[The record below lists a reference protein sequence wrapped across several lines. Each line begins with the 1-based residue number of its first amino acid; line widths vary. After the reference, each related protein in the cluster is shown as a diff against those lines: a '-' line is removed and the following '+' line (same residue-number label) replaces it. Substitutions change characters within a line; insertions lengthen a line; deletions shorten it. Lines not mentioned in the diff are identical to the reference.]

1 MNHPIDEKIYQEFR
15 KALNASNVF
24 GCEKEYVE
32 LYNLGYALLD
42 RMEKCVGYINAH
54 TMIPNSEEE
63 FLLLM
68 MYGSMIVD
76 AVKLVLHLL
85 EVEHPYTRDS
95 QTTYSYFAD
104 VCEEHNLILPDG
116 KIPTDDK
123 VWEYIRS
130 LSFAHPFET
139 SRAKFLKKGETQYSP
154 AIIPYAESQLWQTNA
169 EPTVDVMIYSTAF
182 PEIKH
187 LNIPY
192 DGIIGYIG
200 SRYQLLSLGTEKIK
214 QIIEEKK
221 QEWAKQKVQ
230 VSTNPLDTLKSAASI
245 MESRHED
252 TRLRELISLLEVQST
267 IEENQQKI
275 ISYQSR
281 LIEAVPEVV
290 KMVESLDTEGLND
303 YLESL
308 LAVPK
313 PSYAGADY
321 QLQKIFSGLNPYA
334 DAKEWM
340 RGLKQAEGLY
350 KDCGSKWVKMDVAKM
365 RDNEIK
371 LLVRIACDMQ
381 SQSEK

>member
-1 MNHPIDEKIYQEFR
+1 MNCPIDEKVYQEFR
-15 KALNASNVF
+15 KALNATNVF
-24 GCEKEYVE
+24 GCENEYVE

-68 MYGSMIVD
+68 MYGSMVVD

-154 AIIPYAESQLWQTNA
+154 AIIPYAEPQLWQTNA

-192 DGIIGYIG
+192 DRIIGYIG
-200 SRYQLLSLGTEKIK
+200 SRYQLLSLGTDKIK

-230 VSTNPLDTLKSAASI
+230 VSTNPLDTLKSAAAI
-245 MESRHED
+245 MESRHEE
-252 TRLRELISLLEVQST
+252 TALGELVLLLEVQST
-267 IEENQQKI
+267 FEENRLQI
-275 ISYQSR
+275 RAYQSK
-281 LIEAVPEVV
+281 IESAIPQIV
-290 KMVESLDTEGLND
+290 MFVELLDTDGLNN
-303 YLESL
+303 YLEQML
-308 LAVPK
+308 RVTKPK
-313 PSYAGADY
+313 YGGADY
-321 QLQKIFSGLNPYA
+321 QIKKIFSGLNQYA
-334 DAKEWM
+334 DEHEQKFGI
-340 RGLKQAEGLY
+340 RQADAFY
-350 KDCGSKWVKMDVAKM
+350 KSCGYKWVKIDVAQM
-365 RDNEIK
+365 GNEEIK
-371 LLVRIACDMQ
+371 LLVRIACEQ
-381 SQSEK
+381 EAQNKK

>member
-1 MNHPIDEKIYQEFR
+1 MQSRN
-15 KALNASNVF
+15 F
-24 GCEKEYVE
+24 GRQMQ
-32 LYNLGYALLD
+32 N
-42 RMEKCVGYINAH
+42 R
-54 TMIPNSEEE
+54 
-63 FLLLM
+63 
-68 MYGSMIVD
+68 
-76 AVKLVLHLL
+76 
-85 EVEHPYTRDS
+85 
-95 QTTYSYFAD
+95 
-104 VCEEHNLILPDG
+104 
-116 KIPTDDK
+116 
-123 VWEYIRS
+123 
-130 LSFAHPFET
+130 
-139 SRAKFLKKGETQYSP
+139 
-154 AIIPYAESQLWQTNA
+154 QLTF
-169 EPTVDVMIYSTAF
+169 MIYSTAF

-192 DGIIGYIG
+192 DRIIGYIG

-230 VSTNPLDTLKSAASI
+230 VSTNPLDTLKSAAAI

-252 TRLRELISLLEVQST
+252 TRLHELISLLEVQST

-290 KMVESLDTEGLND
+290 KMVESLDTESLND

-308 LAVPK
+308 LAVSK
-313 PSYAGADY
+313 PRYAGADY
-321 QLQKIFSGLNPYA
+321 QLQNIFSGLNPYA

-340 RGLKQAEGLY
+340 WGLKQAEGFY
-350 KDCGSKWVKMDVAKM
+350 KDCGSKWVKMDTEKM